1 MGIVNAEAR
10 AILVSQLS
18 QLWQWSHLVEI
29 ILVGVK
35 AFKTKL
41 RDYLGIFPKWQTPP
55 PPFGNPLIFGY
66 F

>member
-10 AILVSQLS
+10 SILVSQLS

-41 RDYLGIFPKWQTPP
+41 RDYLGIFPKWQPP
-55 PPFGNPLIFGY
+55 PPPSGTP
-66 F
+66 